1 MAELGSNIP
10 TDNQLLTT
18 RMLEGGSADSGIF
31 DIAVPPPGTPM
42 RPVERVPRD
51 KFGIVGPFPLTLQDL
66 DALVDRL
73 RDGVQCADGGRS
85 SRQRDVDPLPLECLA
100 DFTLADDALTIGEGL
115 LQIAFDGVGHAA
127 DEPAFVRAEL
137 AHPAHQVG

>member
-1 MAELGSNIP
+1 MRRFLIMFTVLLSIGVLMAELGSNIP

-51 KFGIVGPFPLTLQDL
+51 KFGIVGPFPLRMT
-66 DALVDRL
+66 VSPKR
-73 RDGVQCADGGRS
+73 
-85 SRQRDVDPLPLECLA
+85 
-100 DFTLADDALTIGEGL
+100 
-115 LQIAFDGVGHAA
+115 
-127 DEPAFVRAEL
+127 
-137 AHPAHQVG
+137 